1 MKKILLL
8 LLLSG
13 LVLSSCN
20 RRTAKRTS
28 KKPRTTKVVKT
39 KGVDF
44 KKGASFARVLKQAK
58 AENKAIFIDFY
69 TTWCMPCQLMDETV
83 FELEQ
88 VGDLFNENFISLK
101 VNPEKDKEGP
111 MLSSQFGVMAY
122 PTLIY
127 LDSNGD
133 LVDAQ
138 IGATGATTIMDKA
151 RRTITHNN
159 AINSAGSR

>member
-1 MKKILLL
+1 MKKVLFL

-28 KKPRTTKVVKT
+28 KKPTSTKVVKT

-44 KKGASFARVLKQAK
+44 KKNVAFASVLKKAK
-58 AENKAIFIDFY
+58 AQNKPIFIDFY
-69 TTWCMPCQLMDETV
+69 TTWCMPCKLMDETV

-101 VNPEKDKEGP
+101 VNPEKDAEGP
-111 MLSSQFGVMAY
+111 MLASQFGVMGF
-122 PTLIY
+122 PMLVY

-133 LVDAQ
+133 LVESQ
-138 IGATGATTIMDKA
+138 LGATGVSTIMDKA
-151 RRTITHNN
+151 RRTIEHNK
-159 AINSAGSR
+159 AITGAGSR

>member
-8 LLLSG
+8 LFLSG

-28 KKPRTTKVVKT
+28 KKPKTTKVVKT
-39 KGVDF
+39 KGVHF
-44 KKGASFARVLKQAK
+44 KKNMSFASVLKKAK
-58 AENKAIFIDFY
+58 AENKPIFIDFY
-69 TTWCMPCQLMDETV
+69 TTWCGPCKFMDETV

-111 MLSSQFGVMAY
+111 MLAAQFGVVGY
-122 PTLIY
+122 PMFVY

-133 LVDAQ
+133 VVDSQ
-138 IGATGATTIMDKA
+138 LGGTGATVIMDKA

-159 AINSAGSR
+159 AITGAGSR

>member
-1 MKKILLL
+1 MKKILFL

-20 RRTAKRTS
+20 RRTAKRTT
-28 KKPRTTKVVKT
+28 KKPTSTKVVKK

-44 KKGASFARVLKQAK
+44 KKDVSFASVLKKAK
-58 AENKAIFIDFY
+58 AENKPIFIDFY
-69 TTWCMPCQLMDETV
+69 TTWCGPCKFMDETV

-88 VGDLFNENFISLK
+88 VGDLFNENFINIK
-101 VNPEKDKEGP
+101 VNPERDKDGP
-111 MLSSQFGVMAY
+111 MLASQFGVVGY
-122 PTLIY
+122 PMLVY

-133 LVDAQ
+133 VVDSILGAA
-138 IGATGATTIMDKA
+138 GATAIMDKA

-159 AINSAGSR
+159 AINGAGSR